1 MGLEEGIASLCKN
14 PPGAR
19 KGTFS
24 VGAVLSQKVCHIWGS
39 TETLGLSTTL
49 SPVQNSQQG
58 RRSEMRLCREVPEG
72 VWDREACGGAAP
84 GTLVKRQEAQS
95 PEDACG
101 VSGPCQATKPE
112 EARLTQ
118 TEPPGMG
125 WVASRHGGVYSLVT
139 LWFCWDR
146 RSEQRVP
153 GSPQSPESLP
163 REEAWG
169 SGMDR
174 PHSIQGKRREEAHS
188 GSTDIATTESRRQP
202 AHSSHSP
209 IDSHSDPA
217 KGCSH
222 LRHRGWK

>member
-1 MGLEEGIASLCKN
+1 
-14 PPGAR
+14 
-19 KGTFS
+19 
-24 VGAVLSQKVCHIWGS
+24 
-39 TETLGLSTTL
+39 
-49 SPVQNSQQG
+49 
-58 RRSEMRLCREVPEG
+58 MRLCREVPEG

-84 GTLVKRQEAQS
+84 GTCVKRQEAQS

-101 VSGPCQATKPE
+101 VSGPCQVTKPE

-118 TEPPGMG
+118 SEPPGMG
-125 WVASRHGGVYSLVT
+125 WVVSRHGGVYSLVT
-139 LWFCWDR
+139 LWFCRGR

-217 KGCSH
+217 NDVLTRGTEGGSDLPVV
-222 LRHRGWK
+222 LRLGRGEPQASAGEAPRPACKRCGSLGGHPSPVQDTSWLWPPLPTP